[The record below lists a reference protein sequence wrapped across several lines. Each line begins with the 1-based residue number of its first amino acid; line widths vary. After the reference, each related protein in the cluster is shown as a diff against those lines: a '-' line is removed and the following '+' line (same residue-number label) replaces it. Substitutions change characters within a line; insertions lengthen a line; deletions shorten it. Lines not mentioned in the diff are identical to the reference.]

1 MRAIGQMVSIQPK
14 LSKKVSFQDWQ
25 ATSGK
30 QAVGPQNINTEF
42 ICSRVIGIVA
52 SLRHIDSL
60 ISYELAPHPTAMF
73 AENGEMRTTNK
84 SVLKNKLKSLCEE
97 RNGEPPVVNTVD
109 GCALLWT
116 LPWPSTHA
124 KVSAFS
130 TAVVAKIWKRM
141 GTTQVL
147 HVVFDRYKMSIKSAC
162 RPAR

>member
-14 LSKKVSFQDWQ
+14 LSKKLSFQDWQ

-52 SLRHIDSL
+52 SLRQIDSL

-73 AENGEMRTTNK
+73 AENEEMRTTSK
-84 SVLKNKLKSLCEE
+84 SVLKTLCEE

-116 LPWPSTHA
+116 IGPTLAIHPCKSVCIFHSCGSQDLEKDGHHA
-124 KVSAFS
+124 SA
-130 TAVVAKIWKRM
+130 TCGV
-141 GTTQVL
+141 
-147 HVVFDRYKMSIKSAC
+147 
-162 RPAR
+162 